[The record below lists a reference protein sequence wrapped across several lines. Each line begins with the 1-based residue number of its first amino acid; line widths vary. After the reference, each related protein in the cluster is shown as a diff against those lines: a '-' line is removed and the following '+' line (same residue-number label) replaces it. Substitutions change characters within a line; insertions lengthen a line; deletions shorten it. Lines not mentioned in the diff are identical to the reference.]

1 MESAHHKQLSEL
13 ARLDK
18 LRLLRTWCF
27 ALGFVALASAIVYI
41 GGWGIAN
48 PKNWASAHAAFA
60 ASGWLRWLIVP
71 LMGAGLFLLV
81 AGAFLCV
88 FISKREA

>member
-1 MESAHHKQLSEL
+1 MASAHHKQLNEL

-27 ALGFVALASAIVYI
+27 ALGFVALAFAFVYI
-41 GGWGIAN
+41 GGWGLAN

-60 ASGWLRWLIVP
+60 AAGDLRWLIVP
-71 LMGAGLFLLV
+71 LVGVGLSLLLV
-81 AGAFLCV
+81 GCLLCV
-88 FISKREA
+88 VISKRGA